1 MHCVRAPSA
10 RVFLSYPVARQQDSF
25 YHKSST
31 LVSLVQGIIAT
42 SLTENRSTGSRNMA
56 LAQKTEAAAQVRR
69 DTDNEREDQLEDDGR
84 A

>member
-1 MHCVRAPSA
+1 
-10 RVFLSYPVARQQDSF
+10 
-25 YHKSST
+25 
-31 LVSLVQGIIAT
+31 
-42 SLTENRSTGSRNMA
+42 MA